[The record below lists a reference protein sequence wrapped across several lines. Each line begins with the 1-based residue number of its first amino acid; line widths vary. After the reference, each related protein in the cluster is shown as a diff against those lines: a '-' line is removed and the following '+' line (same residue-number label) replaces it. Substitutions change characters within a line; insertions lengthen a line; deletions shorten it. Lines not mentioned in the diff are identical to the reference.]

1 MVPVQMEL
9 KLSEIL
15 PVADGGRSERQ
26 MENDFQHVY
35 PLLEPEGETFDLR
48 GNIPCA
54 IGSDRVY

>member
-35 PLLEPEGETFDLR
+35 PLQ
-48 GNIPCA
+48 
-54 IGSDRVY
+54 